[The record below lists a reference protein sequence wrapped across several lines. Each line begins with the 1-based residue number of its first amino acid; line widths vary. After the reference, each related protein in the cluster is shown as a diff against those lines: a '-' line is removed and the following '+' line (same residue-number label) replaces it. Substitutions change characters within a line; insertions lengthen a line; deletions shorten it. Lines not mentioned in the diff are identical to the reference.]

1 VTTIVRA
8 AVAADYD
15 DIRRIGVDAYVRGGF
30 IEADGPYA
38 RELAAVEERAA
49 IHPVYVAV
57 RDGVV
62 AGSVTLASGTG
73 HLVEFASAGQ
83 VEMRMLTVDPAFQ
96 RAGIAR
102 ALVLHSIEAVREG
115 GFDAIVLRSA
125 TDLLPAH
132 ALYASMGFERYEEQ
146 DHRLNA
152 DTFQLAFI
160 YRARGAVGD
169 ARLASADLGVPSL
182 GVTA

>member
-1 VTTIVRA
+1 MTTIVRA

-15 DIRRIGVDAYVRGGF
+15 DIRRIGVEAYVAGGF

-38 RELAAVEERAA
+38 RELARVEERAGV
-49 IHPVYVAV
+49 HPVYVAV

-62 AGSVTLASGTG
+62 AGSVTLASGAG
-73 HLVEFASAGQ
+73 HLVEFAAPGQ

-102 ALVLHSIEAVREG
+102 ALVLHSIEVVREG

-132 ALYASMGFERYEEQ
+132 ALYASMGFERYPEQ

-160 YRARGAVGD
+160 LRVRAVLGD
-169 ARLASADLGVPSL
+169 GGVASAPLEVS
-182 GVTA
+182 A